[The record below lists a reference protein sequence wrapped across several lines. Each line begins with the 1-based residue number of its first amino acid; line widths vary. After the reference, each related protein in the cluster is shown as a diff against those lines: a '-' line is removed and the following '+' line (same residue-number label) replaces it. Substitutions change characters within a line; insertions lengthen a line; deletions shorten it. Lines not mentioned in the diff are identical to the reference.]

1 MLNETHS
8 MGLKTMR
15 LIYSKLT
22 LLLALSVAMP
32 VIAEA
37 EDYILVIKDHRFEPS
52 ELVLP
57 AGERVKLTIHNQDD
71 SAEEF
76 ESKDLRREKIIAG
89 NSTGNVWI
97 GPLPAGEYTF
107 VGEFHE
113 ETAQGKLIV
122 K

>member
-1 MLNETHS
+1 MR
-8 MGLKTMR
+8 LKTMQ
-15 LIYSKLT
+15 LIYSKLA
-22 LLLALSVAMP
+22 LLLALFVAMP
-32 VIAEA
+32 VMARA
-37 EDYILVIKDHRFEPS
+37 EDYVLVIKDHRYTPS

-89 NSTGNVWI
+89 NSSGDVWV
-97 GPLPAGEYTF
+97 GPLPAGEYHF

-113 ETAQGKLIV
+113 ETAYGKLIV